1 MLLRHFNGIA
11 TVLVRSERN
20 FRQLL
25 FPVLMA
31 VYGEE
36 ARQIGPL
43 TFESI
48 ESAFVHPGPSVGEPV
63 L

>member
-1 MLLRHFNGIA
+1 MLTRTARAVID
-11 TVLVRSERN
+11 SERN
-20 FRQLL
+20 IRQLL
-25 FPVLMA
+25 FPVIKA
-31 VYGEE
+31 VYAEE

-48 ESAFVHPGPSVGEPV
+48 KSAFVHPGPSVGEPV